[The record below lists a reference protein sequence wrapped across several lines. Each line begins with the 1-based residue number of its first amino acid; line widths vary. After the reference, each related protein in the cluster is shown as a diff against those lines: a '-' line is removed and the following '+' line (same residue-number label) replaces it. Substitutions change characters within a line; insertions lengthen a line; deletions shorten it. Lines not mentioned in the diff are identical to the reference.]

1 MTSSTPATT
10 ITLHHDPAT
19 AAPTRTRFSYLD
31 IAGLM
36 VGDWL
41 GAYPEDHRRA
51 EEVADA
57 ILSSFSV
64 ERLHALV
71 LAHLQA

>member
-1 MTSSTPATT
+1 MTASTATT
-10 ITLHHDPAT
+10 ALTPHPDPAIT
-19 AAPTRTRFSYLD
+19 VPTNSTFSYLD
-31 IAGLM
+31 IAGLI

-41 GAYPEDHRRA
+41 LAYPEDNRNA

-57 ILSSFSV
+57 ILDSFSV

-71 LAHLQA
+71 LAHLVA